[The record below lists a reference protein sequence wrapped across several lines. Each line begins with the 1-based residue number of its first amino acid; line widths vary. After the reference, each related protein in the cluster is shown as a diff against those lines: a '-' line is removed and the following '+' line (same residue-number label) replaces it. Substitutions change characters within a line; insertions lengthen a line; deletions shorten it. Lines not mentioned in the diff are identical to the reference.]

1 MALVLSKVNILT
13 GNTIQAADVSQ
24 SIDALSGLVAYDI
37 TISGSTTFTGS
48 VMSLNGYTGSLLG
61 VASQADTATV
71 TSSVSPNSLAIAL
84 LNTTQ
89 SNNTAIRF
97 DNDSLKYTPSTNT
110 LVVTN
115 ITASLFGTASYAQS
129 ISPVTSVQGTYY
141 PSGSVSQPSASLK
154 FLAGASKTSAPLNT
168 VTVNITELSGKTLG
182 QNCFVTATV
191 SGSAAVVGA
200 ITINSLIGNSLTFE
214 SQNPDTDFYYH
225 IIYI

>member
-1 MALVLSKVNILT
+1 MTTLSKAGITT
-13 GNTIQAADVSQ
+13 GNTIQSWHVTQ
-24 SIDALSGLVAYDI
+24 SIDAFTGTAAYDI

-61 VASQADTATV
+61 IASQADTATV
-71 TSSVSPNSLAIAL
+71 SSSTSPNSLSIAL

-97 DNDSLKYTPSTNT
+97 DNDSLKYVPSTNT
-110 LVVTN
+110 LTVTN

-129 ISPVTSVQGTYY
+129 SPPATSVQGVYY
-141 PSGSVSQPSASLK
+141 PSGSALQPSASLK
-154 FLAGASKTSAPLNT
+154 MIVGASKTSPTT

-182 QNCFVTATV
+182 QTCFVTATA
-191 SGSAAVVGA
+191 SGSVAVGA

-214 SQNPDTDFYYH
+214 SQNSDTDFYYN
-225 IIYI
+225 IVYI

>member
-24 SIDALSGLVAYDI
+24 SIDALSGLEAYDI

-129 ISPVTSVQGTYY
+129 SPPAVSVQGTYY

-154 FLAGASKTSAPLNT
+154 FLAGASKTSPTT
-168 VTVNITELSGKTLG
+168 VTINISELSGKTLG
-182 QNCFVTATV
+182 QTCFVTATA
-191 SGSAAVVGA
+191 SGSAAVGA